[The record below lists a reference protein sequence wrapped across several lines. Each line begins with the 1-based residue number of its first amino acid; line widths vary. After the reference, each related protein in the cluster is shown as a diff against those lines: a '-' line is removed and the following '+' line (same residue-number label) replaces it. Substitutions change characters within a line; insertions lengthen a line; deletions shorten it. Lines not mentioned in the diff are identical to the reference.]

1 MKQLRIIYTDN
12 ARPLINIAINK
23 GNIGDNKSE
32 YFDRLAPYFIFVVI
46 AGISLLVWLFL
57 WICWANQCCCCDF
70 LHSKQYRLLAF
81 WIAIVFYF
89 GMIACCISGYVFVY
103 RFKIDLAGATCA
115 FEKLYWDMKEGQL
128 REEYPKWDGLDS
140 IGEKLNTLS
149 EFILEFSRK

>member
-1 MKQLRIIYTDN
+1 
-12 ARPLINIAINK
+12 
-23 GNIGDNKSE
+23 
-32 YFDRLAPYFIFVVI
+32 
-46 AGISLLVWLFL
+46 LVWLFL

-140 IGEKLNTLS
+140 IGEKLNILS